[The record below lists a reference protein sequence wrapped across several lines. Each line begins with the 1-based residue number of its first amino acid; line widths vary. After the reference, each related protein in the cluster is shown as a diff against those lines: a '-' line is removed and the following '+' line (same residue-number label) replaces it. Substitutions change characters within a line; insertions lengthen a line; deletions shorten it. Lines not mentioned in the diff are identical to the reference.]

1 MINTFQTDGFHI
13 FTIDHDLNETGALLT
28 LRKIE
33 QIVLNALKLPQQAH
47 HIVVDELS
55 LFRVPQQALFAFLL
69 DDADALVRMRDYIK
83 LDRNSWQ
90 NPKTF
95 DKLNRWFARRVHSML
110 DNYGVCRVEPAF
122 GFYYLVAKELPKGLL
137 DSAEHQEKIA
147 GYVTGNQYDEYF
159 LCDDTG
165 RKRMDM
171 YGSIWD
177 MKNDWDNVYYPA
189 LLRHF
194 REKKLKLLIE

>member
-1 MINTFQTDGFHI
+1 MNNTFETDGFRS
-13 FTIDHDLNETGALLT
+13 FTIAHDLNETIALPA

-33 QIVLNALKLPQQAH
+33 KVVIAALKLPQQYCR
-47 HIVVDELS
+47 IVVDELS
-55 LFRVPQQALFAFLL
+55 MFQVPQQALFDFLL
-69 DDADALVRMRDYIK
+69 DDADALVRMRHYIQ

-95 DKLNRWFARRVHSML
+95 DQLNDWFTRRIHSLL
-110 DNYGVCRVEPAF
+110 DDYGVCRAELSA

-137 DSAEHQEKIA
+137 ATAARQEKIG
-147 GYVTGNQYDEYF
+147 GYVTGKEYNEYF

-165 RKRMDM
+165 RKSMVM
-171 YGSIWD
+171 YGRIWD
-177 MKNDWDNVYYPA
+177 MKNDWDEVYYPA